1 MNFDFMV
8 GAKIEGFDTMV
19 RLSDA
24 PLIVLEGDEYLAS
37 PVDRRPKF
45 HLYHAHIGLISGIAW
60 DHINVF
66 PTFENYVEQFRIFAD
81 GLPPAG
87 ALIYCQED
95 EEVRK
100 VAQSSVTAAMKIPY
114 GVPEHRIADGRTFLI
129 TAFGEVPLTVFGKHN
144 LMNLEGARVVCSK
157 IGIDD
162 KTFYAAIRDFKG
174 AARRLEPLGSN
185 AQVSVFKDF
194 AHSPSK
200 LRATIEAVRQQF
212 PDRRLVACME
222 LHTFSSLNEQFLNE
236 YGGTMDP
243 ADVAMVYYNP
253 HTIAH
258 KKLPPISVSQV
269 EAAFRKNG
277 LNVYTDSSVLKSDL
291 LGMDLTGTAVLL
303 MSSGNFDGIVLEELA
318 NEILERTTVRS

>member
-1 MNFDFMV
+1 
-8 GAKIEGFDTMV
+8 
-19 RLSDA
+19 
-24 PLIVLEGDEYLAS
+24 
-37 PVDRRPKF
+37 
-45 HLYHAHIGLISGIAW
+45 
-60 DHINVF
+60 
-66 PTFENYVEQFRIFAD
+66 
-81 GLPPAG
+81 
-87 ALIYCQED
+87 
-95 EEVRK
+95 
-100 VAQSSVTAAMKIPY
+100 
-114 GVPEHRIADGRTFLI
+114 
-129 TAFGEVPLTVFGKHN
+129 
-144 LMNLEGARVVCSK
+144 
-157 IGIDD
+157 
-162 KTFYAAIRDFKG
+162 
-174 AARRLEPLGSN
+174 
-185 AQVSVFKDF
+185 
-194 AHSPSK
+194 
-200 LRATIEAVRQQF
+200 ATIEAVRQQF